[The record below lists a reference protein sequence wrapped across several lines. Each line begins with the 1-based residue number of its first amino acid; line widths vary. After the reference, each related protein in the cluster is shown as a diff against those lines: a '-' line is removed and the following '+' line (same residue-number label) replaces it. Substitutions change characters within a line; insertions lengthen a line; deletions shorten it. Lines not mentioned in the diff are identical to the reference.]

1 MRSRFPGHQVRRRF
15 GPTMMLPLRR
25 RCPAVG
31 RTPHAAPG
39 GADDDV
45 RDGVR
50 DDVRDNGAPG
60 GTVVTRQSSP

>member
-15 GPTMMLPLRR
+15 GPSMMLPLRR

-31 RTPHAAPG
+31 RPPHAAPR
-39 GADDDV
+39 GAD
-45 RDGVR
+45 DGVR
-50 DDVRDNGAPG
+50 DDGTPDGAPG